1 MFDIRLASLHF
12 EAFQLTM
19 NVSNATADNIGDA
32 VTLDTT
38 ANNTVKPAEDGDPI
52 FGTLDSYEDRSDQ
65 EGIKTGAV
73 SAKVIREL
81 EYEGTA
87 PTIGFG
93 VVGSTTAG
101 KVKSTG
107 AAATAGEAI
116 VTAVHAADSKVE
128 VYVR

>member
-38 ANNTVKPAEDGDPI
+38 LNNTVKPAEDGDPI

-73 SAKVIREL
+73 SAKVIL
-81 EYEGTA
+81 SLTYEGPA
-87 PTIGFG
+87 PSIGHG
-93 VVGSTTAG
+93 VVGSATAG
-101 KVKSTG
+101 TVKGTA

-116 VTAVHAADSKVE
+116 VTAVYPAENKVE